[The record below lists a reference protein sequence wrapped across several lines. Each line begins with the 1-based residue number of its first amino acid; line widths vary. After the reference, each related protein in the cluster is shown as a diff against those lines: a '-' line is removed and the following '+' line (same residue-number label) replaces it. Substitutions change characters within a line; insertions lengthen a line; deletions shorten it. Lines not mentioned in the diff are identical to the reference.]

1 MVIRT
6 QREPDSVFLTLR
18 GELDLASA
26 PLLEQQLRHADATD
40 SSQVSVD
47 LSGLEFIDS
56 TGLHTLVSAE
66 RRFAEKGKR
75 FSVRR
80 GPPAVHRFFE
90 LTNTVPVFQFAD

>member
-6 QREPDSVFLTLR
+6 QREPDGVLLALC

-26 PLLEQQLRHADATD
+26 PSLEEQLRHADATD

-56 TGLHTLVSAE
+56 TGLHTLVNAD
-66 RRFAEKGKR
+66 RQFVEKGKR
-75 FSVRR
+75 FSVLR
-80 GPPAVHRFFE
+80 GPPAVHRLFE
-90 LTNTVPVFQFAD
+90 LTNTVPVFRFAD